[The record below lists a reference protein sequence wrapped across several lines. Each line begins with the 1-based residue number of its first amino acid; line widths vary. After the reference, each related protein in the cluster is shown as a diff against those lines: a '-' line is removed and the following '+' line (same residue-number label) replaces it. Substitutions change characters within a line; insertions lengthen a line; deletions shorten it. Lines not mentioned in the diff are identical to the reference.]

1 MITAAAVVVAA
12 AAPSL
17 VVVIVAVVVV
27 VAVFVYKHIQKLQKT
42 NKIIK
47 VLLLLGQVNI
57 DIEY

>member
-1 MITAAAVVVAA
+1 MITAAAA
-12 AAPSL
+12 AAPPPPL
-17 VVVIVAVVVV
+17 VVIVVV

>member
-1 MITAAAVVVAA
+1 MITAAA
-12 AAPSL
+12 AAPPPPPPL
-17 VVVIVAVVVV
+17 VVIVVVV

>member
-1 MITAAAVVVAA
+1 MITAAAAAAAAAAAVLVVVVVAA
-12 AAPSL
+12 A
-17 VVVIVAVVVV
+17 VAI
-27 VAVFVYKHIQKLQKT
+27 FVYKQIQNLQKT

>member
-1 MITAAAVVVAA
+1 MITAAAAAAAPLVVIVVVVVVAA
-12 AAPSL
+12 
-17 VVVIVAVVVV
+17 
-27 VAVFVYKHIQKLQKT
+27 AVFVYKHIQKLQKT

>member
-1 MITAAAVVVAA
+1 MITAVAA
-12 AAPSL
+12 AAAAPPPPL
-17 VVVIVAVVVV
+17 VVVIVAVVA
-27 VAVFVYKHIQKLQKT
+27 AVFVYKHIQKLQKT